1 VGGDHR
7 CRAWAVVRS
16 GVSQRTL
23 FRAVIDYRCPVPLP
37 RRRDSCAVVIFAVA
51 VAESVTEGQVVAA
64 AVPATNSG
72 VMESR
77 LIRMVTVL

>member
-1 VGGDHR
+1 
-7 CRAWAVVRS
+7 VRS

-23 FRAVIDYRCPVPLP
+23 IRAVIDYRCPV
-37 RRRDSCAVVIFAVA
+37 RCHAVVTAAAAVIFAVA

-64 AVPATNSG
+64 AVPATDSG

-77 LIRMVTVL
+77 LTRIVWQSFDSWP